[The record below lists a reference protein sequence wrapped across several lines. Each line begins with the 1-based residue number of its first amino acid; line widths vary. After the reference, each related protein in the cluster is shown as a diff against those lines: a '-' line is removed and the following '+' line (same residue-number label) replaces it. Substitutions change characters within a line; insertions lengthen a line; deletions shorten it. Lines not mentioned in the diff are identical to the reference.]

1 MLMAAITERD
11 IAGSVVRT
19 RPVAGVA
26 CPPLIHRLAW
36 ITALTVFPLIWAGGL
51 VTTTKAGMAVPDW
64 PGTYGYNMFL
74 YPWETWFFGP
84 WDLFIEHG
92 HRLLGSLAGLWC
104 IGLVVLSWSLR
115 TPTAVRWMAVMALG
129 LVVVQGVMGGVRVLQ
144 VDREVARL
152 HGCLGPAF
160 FAFLAVLVVVTSRW
174 WQAVSERG
182 FWLSGTECGTG
193 TPVGARAELLRLRS
207 AMLRTL
213 RNQRHVTMA
222 VWVLAY
228 LQLVFGASMRH
239 APETADPH
247 YFRILVWFHV
257 VGAVC
262 VGVAAVVLSFI
273 RGCPVPGL
281 CWPRRLLLVAVGLQI
296 LLGLGTWVLRY
307 NFPDWFANELFAQAH
322 LIVSNDFYQVQIV
335 SAHVALGSFILAVG
349 AFLVA
354 RVWRAEHCLR
364 TVE

>member
-1 MLMAAITERD
+1 MAAITERD
-11 IAGSVVRT
+11 VRSSVAATGSVATVCS
-19 RPVAGVA
+19 PV
-26 CPPLIHRLAW
+26 IHYLAW
-36 ITALTVFPLIWAGGL
+36 VTALTVFPLIWAGGL

-92 HRLLGSLAGLWC
+92 HRLLGSLAGIWC

-115 TPTAVRWMAVMALG
+115 TPSVVRWMSLAALA
-129 LVVVQGVMGGVRVLQ
+129 LVILQGVMGGVRVLQ
-144 VDREVARL
+144 VDREVARI

-174 WQAVSERG
+174 WQAVAERG
-182 FWLSGTECGTG
+182 FWLGRAEEETG
-193 TPVGARAELLRLRS
+193 TRVGARAELLRLRG

-213 RNQRHVTMA
+213 QNQRYVTLTLWA
-222 VWVLAY
+222 LAY

-239 APETADPH
+239 VPETADPY

-262 VGVAAVVLSFI
+262 VGVAAVILSFT
-273 RGCPVPGL
+273 RGCPVPGI
-281 CWPRRLLLVAVGLQI
+281 CWPQRLLLGAVGLQI
-296 LLGLGTWVLRY
+296 VLGLGTWVMRY

-349 AFLVA
+349 AFSAA
-354 RVWRAEHCLR
+354 RIWRAEHGLR

>member
-1 MLMAAITERD
+1 MAAITERD
-11 IAGSVVRT
+11 VRSSVAATASAATVCS
-19 RPVAGVA
+19 PV
-26 CPPLIHRLAW
+26 IHYLAW
-36 ITALTVFPLIWAGGL
+36 VTALTVFPLIWAGGL

-92 HRLLGSLAGLWC
+92 HRLLGSLAGIWC

-115 TPTAVRWMAVMALG
+115 TPSVVRWMSLAALA
-129 LVVVQGVMGGVRVLQ
+129 LVILQGVMGGVRVLQ
-144 VDREVARL
+144 VDREVARI

-174 WQAVSERG
+174 WQAAAERG
-182 FWLSGTECGTG
+182 FWLSRTEDESGTR
-193 TPVGARAELLRLRS
+193 VGARAELLRLRA

-213 RNQRHVTMA
+213 QNQRYVTLTLWA
-222 VWVLAY
+222 LAY

-239 APETADPH
+239 VPETADPY

-262 VGVAAVVLSFI
+262 VGVAAVILSFT

-281 CWPRRLLLVAVGLQI
+281 CWPRRLLLGAVVLQI
-296 LLGLGTWVLRY
+296 VLGLGTWVMRY

-349 AFLVA
+349 AFSAA
-354 RVWRAEHCLR
+354 RIWRAEHGLR

>member
-1 MLMAAITERD
+1 MAAITERD
-11 IAGSVVRT
+11 VRSSVAATASSATVCS
-19 RPVAGVA
+19 PV
-26 CPPLIHRLAW
+26 IHYLAW
-36 ITALTVFPLIWAGGL
+36 VTALTVFPLIWAGGL

-92 HRLLGSLAGLWC
+92 HRLLGSLAGIWC
-104 IGLVVLSWSLR
+104 IGLVVLSCGLR
-115 TPTAVRWMAVMALG
+115 APSVVRWMSLAALA
-129 LVVVQGVMGGVRVLQ
+129 LVIVQGVMGGVRVLQ
-144 VDREVARL
+144 VDREVARI

-174 WQAVSERG
+174 WQAVADRG
-182 FWLSGTECGTG
+182 FWLSRAEEETG
-193 TPVGARAELLRLRS
+193 TRVGARAELVRLRGGL
-207 AMLRTL
+207 LRTL
-213 RNQRHVTMA
+213 QNQRHVTLVLWA
-222 VWVLAY
+222 LAY

-239 APETADPH
+239 VPETADPH

-257 VGAVC
+257 VGAVLVC
-262 VGVAAVVLSFI
+262 VSAAVLSFT

-281 CWPRRLLLVAVGLQI
+281 CWPRRLLLGAVGLQI
-296 LLGLGTWVLRY
+296 LLGLGTWVMRY
-307 NFPDWFANELFAQAH
+307 NFPEWFANELFAQAH

-349 AFLVA
+349 AFSAA
-354 RVWRAEHCLR
+354 RIWRAEHGLR